1 MPCGRMKVA
10 FLTTPTEGSMIARR
24 RLLSTTLLAAAAV
37 PVRAAAQPSPL
48 ELRREVAALL
58 RPAPLVEG

>member
-1 MPCGRMKVA
+1 
-10 FLTTPTEGSMIARR
+10 MIARR

>member
-24 RLLSTTLLAAAAV
+24 RLLSTTLAAAAV